1 MDKLTTVTI
10 SGLDASR
17 IALVTTYALAVPLRR
32 PVADSTYFR
41 ATWNVPVVEITT
53 DDGVIGTGISGGW
66 AGHDLICQ
74 TIDAYF
80 APLLIGEDPADIRAI
95 WERLYWS
102 DLHWVGRAGV
112 VHMAQSMID
121 QALWDIAA
129 QRAGLP
135 LWRLL
140 GGHHRELQ
148 SYNTDGGWLNW
159 TIGELT
165 EDMLELVDQGWRRV
179 KMKVGLPD
187 WREDVKRIRAVSEA
201 LPADVVLQ
209 CDVNQRWDFAT
220 AMTMLP
226 YLEEVGMAWLEE
238 PLHPDDVEAHR
249 RLQRETRIPIA
260 LGETVYSHQAFSA
273 FIRADAVRIVQVD
286 VTRVAGITEWLLV
299 AAEANAANLWVVP
312 HAGDMMVV
320 ARHLVAANF
329 AETPAMIEWIPW
341 TLEAFVE
348 PAEVERGVVRLPES
362 PGAST
367 RIRPDAREAWS
378 IPGIGSAFK
387 R

>member
-1 MDKLTTVTI
+1 MGKIHSV
-10 SGLDASR
+10 SAY
-17 IALVTTYALAVPLRR
+17 VLAVPLRR
-32 PVADSTYFR
+32 TIADSTYVR
-41 ATWNVPVVEITT
+41 SVWNVPVIEVRT
-53 DDGVIGTGISGGW
+53 DDGVVGTGISGGW
-66 AGHDLICQ
+66 AGHDLICS
-74 TIDAYF
+74 TIENYF
-80 APLLIGEDPADIRAI
+80 APLLIGADTDDIRGI
-95 WERLYWS
+95 WQRLYWS

-112 VHMAQSMID
+112 VHMAQSMVD

-129 QRAGLP
+129 RSQGVP

-140 GGHHRELQ
+140 GGHHRELL

-159 TIGELT
+159 TIDELI
-165 EDMLELVDQGWRRV
+165 EDMLDLVDQGWSRV

-187 WREDVKRIRAVSEA
+187 WREDVKRIRAVREA
-201 LPADVVLQ
+201 LPDEVILK

-226 YLEEVGMAWLEE
+226 YLEEVGMSWLEE

-249 RLQRETRIPIA
+249 RLQAATRIPIA

-273 FIRADAVRIVQVD
+273 FIRADAVRVVQAD

-299 AAEANAANLWVVP
+299 AAEANAANVWVVP

-341 TLEAFVE
+341 TLEAFEE
-348 PAEVERGVVRLPES
+348 PAEVERGMVRLPES

-367 RIRPDAREAWS
+367 RIDPAARKAWA
-378 IPGIGSAFK
+378 IPGLGSSID
-387 R
+387 